1 MDLAELI
8 LLGGA
13 GLILGVTVWL
23 IIELISSIV
32 SRKYINDLS
41 YAYINNLQNAV
52 NTVLQT
58 GAVERAEFLRLAQVE
73 TQLTWQTVRTA
84 IAIDLVKDL
93 VKAIEEVPQGGSK

>member
-1 MDLAELI
+1 MDLAELV

-13 GLILGVTVWL
+13 GLIIGVTVWL

-41 YAYINNLQNAV
+41 YAYITNLQNAV
-52 NTVLQT
+52 NTILQT

-84 IAIDLVKDL
+84 IAIDMVKDL
-93 VKAIEEVPQGGSK
+93 VKAIEEVPQGESK

>member
-1 MDLAELI
+1 MDLVTLVLI
-8 LLGGA
+8 GLGAVVG
-13 GLILGVTVWL
+13 GVSLWL

-41 YAYINNLQNAV
+41 YAYITNLQNAV
-52 NTVLQT
+52 NTILQT

-93 VKAIEEVPQGGSK
+93 VRAIEEVPQGESK

>member
-1 MDLAELI
+1 MDLPELI

-52 NTVLQT
+52 NTILQT

-84 IAIDLVKDL
+84 IAIDMVKDL

>member
-1 MDLAELI
+1 MDLPELI

-52 NTVLQT
+52 NTILQT

-84 IAIDLVKDL
+84 IAIDMVKDL
-93 VKAIEEVPQGGSK
+93 VKAIEEAGETK

>member
-1 MDLAELI
+1 MDLTELI

-13 GLILGVTVWL
+13 GLIIGVTVWL

-52 NTVLQT
+52 NTILQT

-93 VKAIEEVPQGGSK
+93 VKAIEEAGETK